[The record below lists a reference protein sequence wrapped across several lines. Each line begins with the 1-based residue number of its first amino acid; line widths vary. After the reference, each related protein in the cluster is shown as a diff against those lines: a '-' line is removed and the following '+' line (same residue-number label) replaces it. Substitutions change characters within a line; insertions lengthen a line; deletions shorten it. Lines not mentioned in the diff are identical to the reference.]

1 MLAMGCTKYCSECS
15 CVCVCVCYLFAQDK
29 KREKATNSY
38 SLECICVWGK
48 GEVWVC
54 GGDYP
59 LFVFDF
65 AFFSPFA
72 IRVFLVSSYVGALF
86 PFGTNHFLI
95 VLINI

>member
-1 MLAMGCTKYCSECS
+1 MF
-15 CVCVCVCYLFAQDK
+15 VCVFVTFLLKTKKEKRQQILILWSVFVC
-29 KREKATNSY
+29 
-38 SLECICVWGK
+38 GG
-48 GEVWVC
+48 GEWELWVC

-72 IRVFLVSSYVGALF
+72 IRVFLVSSCVGALF

>member
-1 MLAMGCTKYCSECS
+1 MF
-15 CVCVCVCYLFAQDK
+15 VCVCVSVTFLLKTK
-29 KREKATNSY
+29 KEKRQQILILWSVF
-38 SLECICVWGK
+38 VWGK
-48 GEVWVC
+48 GELWVC

-72 IRVFLVSSYVGALF
+72 VRVFLVSSCVGALF